1 MYSEL
6 IIKVLIIGV
15 PTYLVAFLTEA
26 MVYTVP
32 MLAITTVIATSIYKK
47 DDIEK
52 RIDSDFKDSKEGFI
66 KNWPT
71 NYNLNGWL
79 ISMKKGG
86 KLSAHMHDLG
96 WLSGSIYINVPQKS
110 ELDSGNLVVC
120 IDENENKNENKKNKK

>member
-32 MLAITTVIATSIYKK
+32 MLAITSVIATSVYKK

-52 RIDSDFKDSKEGFI
+52 RIDSDFKDSKED
-66 KNWPT
+66 
-71 NYNLNGWL
+71 
-79 ISMKKGG
+79 GG
-86 KLSAHMHDLG
+86 A
-96 WLSGSIYINVPQKS
+96 
-110 ELDSGNLVVC
+110 
-120 IDENENKNENKKNKK
+120 